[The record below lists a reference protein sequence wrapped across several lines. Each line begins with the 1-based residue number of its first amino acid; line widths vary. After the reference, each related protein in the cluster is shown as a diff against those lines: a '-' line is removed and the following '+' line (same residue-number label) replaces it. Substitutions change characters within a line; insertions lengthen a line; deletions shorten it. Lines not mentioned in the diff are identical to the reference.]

1 MERVGEVRQWPR
13 PRWLWTAATGA
24 WPRERERRG
33 KRELAQGRAR
43 VVRGGAWRRA
53 GVPGDE
59 GEKQE
64 VAGRVAARTERV
76 PLSSW
81 REEGDDW
88 HGQLAGPAYWAVGP
102 GQAAQ

>member
-1 MERVGEVRQWPR
+1 M
-13 PRWLWTAATGA
+13 
-24 WPRERERRG
+24 
-33 KRELAQGRAR
+33 
-43 VVRGGAWRRA
+43 RGGAWRRA

-64 VAGRVAARTERV
+64 VAGRVAARTERM

-88 HGQLAGPAYWAVGP
+88 HGQLAGPACWAAGP
-102 GQAAQ
+102 GRLHSEVSAGGFSSFPSIFVFCNLF

>member
-13 PRWLWTAATGA
+13 PRWLGTAATGEFG
-24 WPRERERRG
+24 RERERAKG
-33 KRELAQGRAR
+33 KREWAQGRAR
-43 VVRGGAWRRA
+43 EVRGGAWRRA

-88 HGQLAGPAYWAVGP
+88 HGQLAGLAC
-102 GQAAQ
+102 

>member
-1 MERVGEVRQWPR
+1 MAEATVAVDGGDERVR
-13 PRWLWTAATGA
+13 
-24 WPRERERRG
+24 PRERERAKG
-33 KRELAQGRAR
+33 KREWARGRAR
-43 VVRGGAWRRA
+43 EVRGGAWHRT

-88 HGQLAGPAYWAVGP
+88 HGQLAGPACWAAGP
-102 GQAAQ
+102 GQAA